1 MVAQVKKE
9 ANQQAEGTQKKMK
22 DLEKDLETRIQAYR
36 ELNQKFEELNNSV
49 TGLKKDKERLEQE
62 KNRLR
67 SENDSLT
74 NERDEL
80 EKEQVEKLVFF
91 FEYKLN

>member
-1 MVAQVKKE
+1 
-9 ANQQAEGTQKKMK
+9 MK

-36 ELNQKFEELNNSV
+36 ESNNKFEELNITA

-62 KNRLR
+62 KTRLR
-67 SENDSLT
+67 AENESLT

-80 EKEQVEKLVFF
+80 EKEHVDK
-91 FEYKLN
+91 